1 MGIRRAAVKPH
12 APRADLDSMTES
24 DRARAPAIRPDV
36 AADASARY
44 RVELLESAEV
54 GESGIAY
61 AEGRSRA
68 TLRWERIERALAAQV
83 GEPEG
88 VRTIVFDL
96 VVERKHTECLV
107 RRFDAE
113 PGEPAQA
120 IAQAIARH
128 VGRARCSRSL
138 LELAAEGVPTRSH
151 PDLETLAEDALEELE
166 LQAG

>member
-1 MGIRRAAVKPH
+1 M
-12 APRADLDSMTES
+12 ADP
-24 DRARAPAIRPDV
+24 DRARVSASRPDV

-44 RVELLESAEV
+44 RVELLHWAEV
-54 GESGIAY
+54 GEAGIVY
-61 AEGRSRA
+61 VEGPSRA
-68 TLRWERIERALAAQV
+68 TLGWDRIERALAAQV

-96 VVERKHTECLV
+96 VVERKHAECLV

-113 PGEPAQA
+113 PGKPAQA

-128 VGRARCSRSL
+128 LGRPRCSRSL
-138 LELAAEGVPTRSH
+138 LELAAEGVPTRAY

-166 LQAG
+166 L